1 MKNSAPG
8 SKLPAELERLAERRA
23 AGGFVVEPLT
33 PDGSD
38 RVYFRIRPENGEP
51 FIAVD
56 GRGTGSRSRFV
67 SAAGVS
73 QNQTFFLIRD
83 HLEKLGFPVPGL
95 LGREISGDFYLLE
108 DLGDATLCDVVQS
121 SRPEMAVDLYRKALS
136 LLARLQVEAAPG
148 FDPAWAYGG
157 GYYDRRVI
165 RELELDYFF
174 EAFVCGWAGKKNPEA
189 GTLRLREEFA
199 KITEAALQAPAE
211 FFLYRDFQSRNLMVR
226 NEKLYLIDFQ
236 GARLGPVYYDAA
248 SLIEDPYV
256 ELPRRLRDELVEFYY
271 GELAGRFG
279 PRLPAPAEFHHF
291 YDLFTL
297 IRTLQAL
304 GAFGFFCSRG
314 KSHFA
319 ASIPPA
325 LKNLETVLERLAPN
339 FPLPELTRLTGRL
352 SSS

>member
-1 MKNSAPG
+1 M
-8 SKLPAELERLAERRA
+8 RA

-56 GRGTGSRSRFV
+56 GRGTGHRSRFV
-67 SAAGVS
+67 SAAGIS
-73 QNQTFFLIRD
+73 QNHTFFLVRD

-95 LGREISGDFYLLE
+95 LGRDTSGDFYLLE
-108 DLGDATLCDVVQS
+108 DLGDETLCKVVQDA
-121 SRPEMAVDLYRKALS
+121 RPEEVADLYRRVLV
-136 LLARLQVEAAPG
+136 LLAHLQVEAAPG
-148 FDPAWAYGG
+148 FDPAWAYAGG
-157 GYYDRRVI
+157 HYDRRVI

-174 EAFVCGWAGKKNPEA
+174 EAFVCGWAGWKIPEA
-189 GTLRLREEFA
+189 ETLRLREEFTR
-199 KITEAALQAPAE
+199 ITEAAFQAPAD

-256 ELPRRLRDELVEFYY
+256 ELPRRLRDELVDFYY
-271 GELAGRFG
+271 GELAARLG
-279 PRLPAPAEFHHF
+279 PWRPAPAAFHHF
-291 YDLFTL
+291 YDLFVL

-304 GAFGFFCSRG
+304 GAFGWLASHG
-314 KSHFA
+314 KSHFT

-325 LKNLETVLERLAPN
+325 LSNLKMGLERLAPA
-339 FPLPELTRLTGRL
+339 FPLPELTRLADRL
-352 SSS
+352 STS